1 MATPYIGE
9 IRMFAGNFA
18 PRFNAFCNGQL
29 LAIAQNTAL
38 FSLLGTTYGGNGT
51 TTFALPNLLS
61 RAPMHFGNGPG
72 LTPRSLGETG
82 GVETV
87 TLSIAQMPSHN
98 HQATGLAATGSQGS
112 PAGATWAQVL
122 SGRNAAPLYAP
133 VPGNTAMNLSAL
145 AQTGNSGPHNN
156 MPPYLAINFIIALQ
170 GVFPPRN

>member
-1 MATPYIGE
+1 MATPYVGE

-38 FSLLGTTYGGNGT
+38 FSLLGTTYGGNGQ

-82 GVETV
+82 GAETV
-87 TLSIAQMPSHN
+87 TLSTAQIPAHT
-98 HQATGLAATGSQGS
+98 HQASGLAANGSQGS
-112 PAGATWAQVL
+112 PAGATWATL
-122 SGRNAAPLYAP
+122 GTGRTPPPLYAP
-133 VPGNTAMNLSAL
+133 APGNTTMNPLAL
-145 AQTGNSGPHNN
+145 AQTGGGQPHNN
-156 MPPYLAINFIIALQ
+156 MPPFLAINFIIGLQ